1 MNVPSKTKIAF
12 AAAFIL
18 ITPFAALA
26 TTKHHH
32 PLPHIHHAMIS
43 NMVPHS
49 ITGACPANGGPSCS
63 SACTLQERLHG
74 VGPWCTT
81 RWPGP
86 VGPHGWDSGQAPLKS
101 IRKRVGD
108 LQ

>member
-1 MNVPSKTKIAF
+1 VPSKTKIAL

-26 TTKHHH
+26 ATKHHH
-32 PLPHIHHAMIS
+32 PVTHIHHAMIS

-63 SACTLQERLHG
+63 SACTG
-74 VGPWCTT
+74 SSPCA
-81 RWPGP
+81 PP
-86 VGPHGWDSGQAPLKS
+86 DGW
-101 IRKRVGD
+101 
-108 LQ
+108 